1 MDWIQFLQIICV
13 PAFGCFFYKLGEQ
26 RREIKNV
33 EKDLNEFKL
42 AVAKEYATQN
52 HITRLETKIDELR
65 ELIWEIHNGT
75 KTNIITPIIIV
86 LIISS
91 IEEDLIELV
100 WIFFIIFVSFPV
112 YRITPYT

>member
-13 PAFGCFFYKLGEQ
+13 PAFGWFFYKLGEQ
-26 RREIKNV
+26 RREIKSI

-75 KTNIITPIIIV
+75 KTTKRN
-86 LIISS
+86 SKQ
-91 IEEDLIELV
+91 
-100 WIFFIIFVSFPV
+100 
-112 YRITPYT
+112 

>member
-13 PAFGCFFYKLGEQ
+13 PAFDWFFYKLGEQ

-65 ELIWEIHNGT
+65 ELIWEILNGT
-75 KTNIITPIIIV
+75 KTTKRH
-86 LIISS
+86 SKQ
-91 IEEDLIELV
+91 
-100 WIFFIIFVSFPV
+100 
-112 YRITPYT
+112 